1 MVQQTQQPYCFG
13 DNDPVNVGD
22 PSGTA
27 SLSPASATSYDYSF
41 DLGPLGTPDQ
51 VAGFTRFECPVVFL
65 PLRGCTS
72 EFQLGERLNLHESFL
87 WFTQSFPVRVIA
99 LSSTSWTFI
108 ALPGHPEG
116 PGRTITF
123 SFRYGANQRDIIL
136 NVHTSPKGSTFTQ
149 WWGLRSLD
157 FWVADLTW
165 KQVATNIRINY
176 EYWAHNGIPGG
187 LPI

>member
-108 ALPGHPEG
+108 ALPGHPEDPVAPSPSVSVTEPIRG
-116 PGRTITF
+116 T
-123 SFRYGANQRDIIL
+123 SF
-136 NVHTSPKGSTFTQ
+136 STFTPHQ
-149 WWGLRSLD
+149 RGARLLSGGVCVASISGLQ
-157 FWVADLTW
+157 T
-165 KQVATNIRINY
+165 
-176 EYWAHNGIPGG
+176 
-187 LPI
+187 